1 MPEQKQRSQ
10 RSWRFPFVH
19 FQQRYYGFSI
29 VIYMK
34 LEAKGGF
41 PGTKKQPKY
50 APGHPQLGCEGCD
63 SLAGQT
69 LQQNYGASW

>member
-1 MPEQKQRSQ
+1 
-10 RSWRFPFVH
+10 
-19 FQQRYYGFSI
+19 
-29 VIYMK
+29 MK

-41 PGTKKQPKY
+41 PGIKKQPKY